1 MGGKSEDG
9 STNDVDKTQVK
20 SDDANMKDVEEP
32 GDATMTDTVKN
43 SKSDKGDGNTVE
55 TDLAIKE
62 ENSEDA
68 TSPSQKTV
76 DDSAPVS
83 MNEDTKKD
91 SEVGNGIDANDA
103 KVEKKNDSEPAIDT
117 KLDRTEKK
125 DASDDN
131 KLDQKEEKKG
141 TASDKK
147 SDQIA
152 GKNDSIAGTT
162 DDKSKAETAATGT
175 SEKSEASKP
184 TLSMEER
191 SGKFAAMAKKRG
203 LPAEEKIR

>member
-1 MGGKSEDG
+1 MG
-9 STNDVDKTQVK
+9 N
-20 SDDANMKDVEEP
+20 N
-32 GDATMTDTVKN
+32 
-43 SKSDKGDGNTVE
+43 
-55 TDLAIKE
+55 
-62 ENSEDA
+62 
-68 TSPSQKTV
+68 
-76 DDSAPVS
+76 
-83 MNEDTKKD
+83 
-91 SEVGNGIDANDA
+91 A

-152 GKNDSIAGTT
+152 GNN